1 VTIENVRFLTQ
12 GVTPE
17 EKAAV
22 LAILDAQIAEESAIE
37 HEVQGAGMSTWQK
50 SQRGIREDIK
60 GGSRRFGWDFGK

>member
-1 VTIENVRFLTQ
+1 MTIKNVRFLTQ

-22 LAILDAQIAEESAIE
+22 FAVLDAQIAEESEIE
-37 HEVQGAGMSTWQK
+37 HEVQGVGMSAWQK
-50 SQRGIREDIK
+50 SQRGLREDIK

>member
-1 VTIENVRFLTQ
+1 MTIENVRFLTQ
-12 GVTPE
+12 GVSHE

-22 LAILDAQIAEESAIE
+22 LAVLDAQIAEESAIE
-37 HEVQGAGMSTWQK
+37 HEVQGAGMSAWQK

>member
-1 VTIENVRFLTQ
+1 MTIKNVRFLTQ

-22 LAILDAQIAEESAIE
+22 LAVLDAQIAEESEIE
-37 HEVQGAGMSTWQK
+37 HEVQGAGMSAWQK
-50 SQRGIREDIK
+50 SQRGLREDIK